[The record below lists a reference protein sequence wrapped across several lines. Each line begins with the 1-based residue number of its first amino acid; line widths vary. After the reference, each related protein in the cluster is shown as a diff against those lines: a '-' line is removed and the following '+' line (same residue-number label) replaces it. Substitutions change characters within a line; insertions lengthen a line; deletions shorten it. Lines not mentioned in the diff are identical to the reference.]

1 RRERRPADD
10 QAWPAERLV
19 RPRSG
24 RTVPG
29 LTPAML
35 QDPLTGLHS
44 RQKFLALLR
53 QHVVIAN
60 ERQSMLA
67 LIVVDLTG
75 FARLNAAHG
84 YDFGDAALKHVAQ
97 HLRAVVRDQDYVGR
111 IGDNRFALLLTQV
124 MNQGHA
130 ELAVQKL
137 FRHLEV
143 PFEGPQGTVRLTA
156 SVGAAICPVHASH
169 PEFLMRQAEKSLAL
183 ARATGQNWLFPPD
196 VDVDQGFSEF
206 WDLEI
211 ELDGAIEHGE
221 LLRSYQPKLRTSDL
235 ATIGAEALM
244 SWPHRTRG
252 LVSPNQFIP
261 IAEKT
266 GQIRPMTM
274 WALNTAMRH
283 AATWKHQS
291 PLSVAVNVPAELVSR
306 QDLPDIVEN
315 ALQLWGK
322 SDVQLVLEI
331 TERSLVADPHHSFGI
346 LSRIRDLGVKISIDD
361 FGTGYSCLA
370 YFKDP
375 GRRAEDRQVLRPGH
389 AHGPGQCRHRIA
401 DHRPGPPFR
410 PVRGRRGGGERR
422 NPGAAARAPLRRGPG
437 PPVRQ
442 GPAAGRLP
450 RLAPQPA
457 IPAAR
462 VSNHGSGY

>member
-1 RRERRPADD
+1 
-10 QAWPAERLV
+10 
-19 RPRSG
+19 
-24 RTVPG
+24 
-29 LTPAML
+29 ML

-44 RQKFLALLR
+44 RQNFLALLR

-221 LLRSYQPKLRTSDL
+221 LLLSYQPKLRTSDL

-331 TERSLVADPHHSFGI
+331 TERSLVADPQHAFRI
-346 LSRIRDLGVKISIDD
+346 LSRIRELGVKISIDD

-370 YFKDP
+370 YFKDIP
-375 GRRAEDRQVLRPGH
+375 ADELKIDKSFVQSMLTDPASADIASLIIDLAHRFGLSVVAEGVENDETLALLRERHCDVVQGHLFARALRLDAFRDWLH
-389 AHGPGQCRHRIA
+389 
-401 DHRPGPPFR
+401 HRPSRQPESQPMELDTETM
-410 PVRGRRGGGERR
+410 PEWYKSLPQ
-422 NPGAAARAPLRRGPG
+422 NP
-437 PPVRQ
+437 
-442 GPAAGRLP
+442 
-450 RLAPQPA
+450 
-457 IPAAR
+457 
-462 VSNHGSGY
+462 